1 MKKILTFS
9 LIFLFGLT
17 LSLKASDDVK
27 SYLTK
32 ADSLNA
38 LFQYEDALKV
48 LEKANKNFPNNWEII
63 WRMSREHV
71 YIANFLKDDDVREKE
86 YTKAR
91 DLATQAIKLAP
102 DKSVTYLRRAIAN
115 GKIAL
120 FKGVFSVGDI
130 VNSVK
135 ADLEK
140 AIKLGNGG
148 NYVQAIAHYVLGRTH
163 AKVSEK
169 WKPAR
174 SVLGLGWADL
184 DIALKEYATAEKLYP
199 GFAMIHFDYA
209 KALMR
214 AEKYKE
220 AKAELE
226 KVLAA
231 KILDKEDPQRKEEA
245 KELLKEVNEELE

>member
-1 MKKILTFS
+1 MKKTLSIFS
-9 LIFLFGLT
+9 FLFL
-17 LSLKASDDVK
+17 LVAANLDAADDVTK
-27 SYLTK
+27 FIAK
-32 ADSLNA
+32 ADSLNK

-48 LEKANKNFPNNWEII
+48 LEEANKQFPDNWEVL
-63 WRMSREHV
+63 WRMSRENV
-71 YIANFLKDDDVREKE
+71 YIGNFLKDDDAREAQ
-86 YTKAR
+86 YVKA
-91 DLATQAIKLAP
+91 LGYAEKAVKLAP
-102 DKSVTYLRRAIAN
+102 DQAVTYLRRAIAN

-120 FKGVFSVGDI
+120 FKGVFSVGGL
-130 VNSVK
+130 VNKVK
-135 ADLEK
+135 DDLEK
-140 AIKLGNGG
+140 AIELGNGG
-148 NYVQAIAHYVLGRTH
+148 NYVQAIAHYVLARTH

-184 DIALKEYATAEKLYP
+184 DIALKEYAIAEKLFP
-199 GFAMIHFDYA
+199 GFAMIHLDYA

-226 KVLAA
+226 KTLAA
-231 KILDKEDPQRKEEA
+231 EILDKEDPQRKAEA

>member
-1 MKKILTFS
+1 MKKIILSIVTILMFS
-9 LIFLFGLT
+9 ALQ
-17 LSLKASDDVK
+17 LKAADDVK
-27 SYLTK
+27 TYLAQ
-32 ADSLNA
+32 ADSLNK
-38 LFQYEDALKV
+38 LFQYEDALKI
-48 LEKANKNFPNNWEII
+48 LQDADKKFPNNWKIL
-63 WRMSREHV
+63 WRISREMV
-71 YIANFLKDDDVREKE
+71 YIGNFMKDDDAREAQ
-86 YTKAR
+86 YTKAMEYADR
-91 DLATQAIKLAP
+91 AVKLAP
-102 DKSVTYLRRAIAN
+102 DKSITYLRRAIAN

-120 FKGVFSVGDI
+120 FKGVFSVGEL

-140 AIKLGNGG
+140 AIELGNGG
-148 NYVQAIAHYVLGRTH
+148 DYVQAIAHYVLGRTH

-199 GFAMIHFDYA
+199 GFAMIHLDYA

>member
-1 MKKILTFS
+1 MKKIIYSFVAA
-9 LIFLFGLT
+9 FLL
-17 LSLKASDDVK
+17 LSFAVNANDVK
-27 SYLTK
+27 SYLDK

-38 LFQYEDALKV
+38 EFKYEEALKV
-48 LEKANKNFPNNWEII
+48 LEQADKQFPDNWEIL
-63 WRMSREHV
+63 WRMSRENV
-71 YIANFLKDDDVREKE
+71 YIGNFMKDEDAREAQ
-86 YTKAR
+86 YVKALGYAER
-91 DLATQAIKLAP
+91 AIKLAP
-102 DKSVTYLRRAIAN
+102 DKSITYLRRAIAN

-120 FKGVFSVGDI
+120 FKGVFSVGEL

-140 AIKLGNGG
+140 AIALGNGG

-184 DIALKEYATAEKLYP
+184 EIALKEYAVAEKLFP
-199 GFAMIHFDYA
+199 GFAMIHLDYA

-214 AEKYKE
+214 AEKYRE
-220 AKAELE
+220 AKSQLE

-231 KILDKEDPQRKEEA
+231 KVLDKEDPERKKEA
-245 KELLKEVNEELE
+245 RELLKEVNEELE

>member
-1 MKKILTFS
+1 MKKIFLSILAIFVLTAV
-9 LIFLFGLT
+9 T
-17 LSLKASDDVK
+17 TKAADDV
-27 SYLTK
+27 SEYIVK
-32 ADSLNA
+32 ADSLDK

-48 LEKANKNFPNNWEII
+48 LEEANQKFPNNWEVL
-63 WRMSREHV
+63 WRMSRENV
-71 YIANFLKDDDVREKE
+71 YIGNFLKDDDAREAQ
-86 YTKAR
+86 YVKA
-91 DLATQAIKLAP
+91 LGYAEQAVKLAP
-102 DKSVTYLRRAIAN
+102 DQSVTYLRRAIAN

-120 FKGVFSVGDI
+120 FKGVFSVGDL

-140 AIKLGNGG
+140 AIELGNGG

-184 DIALKEYATAEKLYP
+184 EIALKEYATAEKLFP
-199 GFAMIHFDYA
+199 GFAMIHLDYA

-214 AEKYKE
+214 DDKYKE